1 MTGNASEPLAEGAIM
16 AIEVTEESPFQS
28 LMPDGLMEYENLIVR
43 LIDFDPGR

>member
-28 LMPDGLMEYENLIVR
+28 LMEYVDLIVR